1 MAFFNKGRRDEEDPR
16 KFKKSKSKASSIGQ
30 NSEMNS
36 VEDLESEL
44 TPDNFVYSDHKNLSR
59 NKDQDL
65 GKSNQEQTNGR
76 KVKPEKSHSKRF
88 GRKSKQLVEETTEP
102 SERAE
107 LDADSFVYQPTMAT
121 VKDKGS
127 EQGSKPHPLRR
138 EIPSSDPYNPEAS
151 SLEERFELNF
161 EEENKILRRSIK
173 RVGAVILAMFIA
185 LMSYMVYFQVTRAD
199 ALRTSSGNRR
209 NAEARNKVLRGS
221 IYDRNGKVLSVSSL
235 AEDGTQIREYPGGQA
250 YGNILGYVS
259 NKYSVTG
266 LEASMD
272 QVLSKPPG
280 VESIFTKDFI
290 SSLINP
296 EQGVTKQQE
305 GNSLH
310 LTLDTGLQR
319 AAYKALDGRKGSFV
333 ALDPKTGE
341 ILAMVSSPGFSAEK
355 LDEVMKRANSDEKYA
370 AQAPLINRA
379 INSVYAPGSTMKVV
393 TLAAGLENMP
403 DLEARIFDDQGVIEF
418 ADGSTLNNFNNNV
431 YGEIGLQEAF
441 TKSSNYVFGS
451 LGMELTAEQLR
462 RAAEDLGFNA
472 PIKMEGMTARK
483 SIFPTLGEAEKG
495 NKALAAIGQGAVSA
509 TPLQM
514 AMVAGAVANDGRLVQ
529 PSIIGSITDK
539 DDAIVSEAGEPEVS
553 LAITRDVATK
563 VKEMMIKNVTSGSSS
578 YQSLSKLN
586 GAGKTGTAQ
595 FAVDDGT
602 RVHAWF
608 IGFAPQENPEIAF
621 AVVVEDLADINENT
635 GARQAIPVVRDILSY
650 WKNR

>member
-1 MAFFNKGRRDEEDPR
+1 MAFFNKGRRDEDGS
-16 KFKKSKSKASSIGQ
+16 SKSKKTNKKNSSTEQ
-30 NSEMNS
+30 NPSNPS
-36 VEDLESEL
+36 VENQAGGI
-44 TPDNFVYSDHKNLSR
+44 TPDNFVYST
-59 NKDQDL
+59 NKDL
-65 GKSNQEQTNGR
+65 NGKKDSEPMKTYKDKAKDKDRSKRLGR
-76 KVKPEKSHSKRF
+76 KNQPLDAASIRSRDEA
-88 GRKSKQLVEETTEP
+88 QLN
-102 SERAE
+102 
-107 LDADSFVYQPTMAT
+107 ADSFVYQPEAEGT
-121 VKDKGS
+121 VDDSSFHGEYKTQS
-127 EQGSKPHPLRR
+127 IRR
-138 EIPSSDPYNPEAS
+138 EIPSSDPYHPGAS
-151 SLEERFELNF
+151 SLEERFNHDF
-161 EEENKILRRSIK
+161 EGENKILRRSIK
-173 RVGAVILAMFIA
+173 RVGAFVLAMFIA

-221 IYDRNGKVLSVSSL
+221 IYDRNGKVLSLSTLS
-235 AEDGTQIREYPGGQA
+235 EDGTQIREYPGGQA
-250 YGNILGYVS
+250 FGNILGYVS

-272 QVLSKPPG
+272 QELSKAPG
-280 VESIFTKDFI
+280 IESIFTKDFI

-319 AAYKALDGRKGSFV
+319 AAYEALDGRKGSVV

-355 LDEVMKRANSDEKYA
+355 LDEVMKRANSDEAYA

-379 INSVYAPGSTMKVV
+379 IKSVYAPGSTMKVV
-393 TLAAGLENMP
+393 TLAAGLENIP
-403 DLEARIFDDQGVIEF
+403 DLETRIFDDQGRIEF

-431 YGEIGLQEAF
+431 YGEIGLEEAF

-451 LGMELTAEQLR
+451 LGMELRAEELR

-472 PIKMEGMTARK
+472 PIKMEGMTARQ
-483 SIFPTLGEAEKG
+483 SVFPTLSEAEVG
-495 NKALAAIGQGAVSA
+495 NKALVAIGQGAVSA

-529 PSIIGSITDK
+529 PAIIGSITDK
-539 DDAIVSEAGEPEVS
+539 DDNVVSESGEPELS
-553 LAITRDVATK
+553 LAMTREVATK

-621 AVVVEDLADINENT
+621 AVVVEDLADVNENT
-635 GARQAIPVVRDILSY
+635 GARQAIPVAKDILTY